1 METKELLLKSAN
13 EMFLQGELPQDFIA
27 KHLPIDLLKRLIA
40 ATYLDL
46 NIVLPAEMEDDV
58 RQTLLLMAVL
68 FTAESELSETDE
80 PNVYRM
86 YLKEPEREV
95 YALDEVIGIEDYI
108 LSKLSMFLKIY
119 YEEKE
124 NAALENFTDF
134 LERKVR
140 VWNNIGIVPQ
150 ERVYRLSRT
159 SPLPEIVLE
168 TGLDEETIRKI
179 LEDYETRMDRKK
191 LLNVKRFEH
200 KVLKLISKLP
210 NDRQYGIEH
219 ARFLLDEI
227 ANGGVNIRE
236 PEDLLPKAFPM
247 CKSISLSY
255 N

>member
-40 ATYLDL
+40 AIYLDL
-46 NIVLPAEMEDDV
+46 NIVLPGEMEDDG

-68 FTAESELSETDE
+68 FTAESELIETE
-80 PNVYRM
+80 VPNVYRM
-86 YLKEPEREV
+86 YLKEPEHEV
-95 YALDEVIGIEDYI
+95 YALDEVTEIENYL

-124 NAALENFTDF
+124 NDALEDFTDF

-150 ERVYRLSRT
+150 ERVYSLSRT
-159 SPLPEIVLE
+159 NPLPQIVSE
-168 TGLDEETIRKI
+168 TGFDEETIRKI
-179 LEDYETRMDRKK
+179 LEDYEARMDRKK
-191 LLNVKRFEH
+191 LFNVKRFEN
-200 KVLKLISKLP
+200 KVLKLLSNLP
-210 NDRQYGIEH
+210 TDRQLVIEH

-227 ANGGVNIRE
+227 ANGGVNITE
-236 PEDLLPKAFPM
+236 PEDLFPKAFPI
-247 CKSISLSY
+247 CKTISLSY

>member
-40 ATYLDL
+40 AIYLDL
-46 NIVLPAEMEDDV
+46 NNVLPAELEDDV

-95 YALDEVIGIEDYI
+95 YALDEVSEIENYL

-119 YEEKE
+119 YQEKE
-124 NAALENFTDF
+124 NDALKNFTDF
-134 LERKVR
+134 LEKKVR
-140 VWNNIGIVPQ
+140 VWNSIGIVPQ
-150 ERVYRLSRT
+150 ERVYKLSRT
-159 SPLPEIVLE
+159 KALPEIVSK
-168 TGLDEETIRKI
+168 TGFDEETIRKI
-179 LEDYETRMDRKK
+179 LQDYEARMDRKK
-191 LLNVKRFEH
+191 LLNVKSFEN
-200 KVLKLISKLP
+200 KIQELISKIP
-210 NDRQYGIEH
+210 ADRQYLQEPI
-219 ARFLLDEI
+219 RFLLDEI
-227 ANGGVNIRE
+227 ANGGINIRE
-236 PEDLLPKAFPM
+236 PEDLFPKAFPI